1 MKHLKKFESLH
12 LREVKFTNKRNP
24 QLEIIVTKSPDGRI
38 VNIENETDICKV
50 LPHYIWKK
58 ILEDF
63 EVKLLIK
70 KHRPDMKVQ
79 QH

>member
-1 MKHLKKFESLH
+1 MGISYQI
-12 LREVKFTNKRNP
+12 NY
-24 QLEIIVTKSPDGRI
+24 LELIKIYASRI
-38 VNIENETDICKV
+38 HNINIENETDICKV
-50 LPHYIWKK
+50 LPHYISKK

-63 EVKLLIK
+63 EGKLLIK